1 MKRYP
6 AYQDGIYDWWQKV
19 PAHWSKCS
27 MRSILTLC
35 DERRND
41 RDEELLS
48 VYRELGVI
56 RKNSRMDNH
65 NVESADLSKY
75 KMVYPGNLVMNKMKM
90 WQGSLGVSSFRGIV
104 SPAYIV
110 CKVAYDDKIDRRF
123 FHLLLRSTSFK
134 TFYNR
139 ISYGIRVGQWDM
151 DYSDFRTLTIFLP
164 SLSEQRQIVRYLDWK
179 TAQIDRAIRGYERLI
194 ALLEERKTAVI
205 NEAVT
210 KGVRRGIVTK
220 KSGVNWLDKI
230 PQHWEMRYAKQLFA
244 LRRDKARED
253 DEQLTSSQKYGII
266 SQREFME
273 REGRRVTV
281 VLKGE
286 DILKHVEAGD
296 FVISMRSFQGG
307 LEYSHVSGKIS
318 SAYVMLI
325 PNHDFVYDRYFRWLF
340 KSESYIRALQGTSDL
355 IRDGQ
360 ALRYTNF
367 AKVYLPCIPLNEQK
381 EIADYIDREVRR
393 IDNAMMPIAKQIDL
407 LRERRTRL
415 ISDVVTGQ
423 VDVRDVVVPDRE
435 AQDDGDEYDGAGV

>member
-1 MKRYP
+1 
-6 AYQDGIYDWWQKV
+6 
-19 PAHWSKCS
+19 
-27 MRSILTLC
+27 
-35 DERRND
+35 
-41 RDEELLS
+41 
-48 VYRELGVI
+48 
-56 RKNSRMDNH
+56 
-65 NVESADLSKY
+65 
-75 KMVYPGNLVMNKMKM
+75 
-90 WQGSLGVSSFRGIV
+90 
-104 SPAYIV
+104 
-110 CKVAYDDKIDRRF
+110 
-123 FHLLLRSTSFK
+123 
-134 TFYNR
+134 
-139 ISYGIRVGQWDM
+139 M

-179 TAQIDRAIRGYERLI
+179 TAQIDRAIRGYERLV

-220 KSGVNWLDKI
+220 ESGVNWLDKI

-266 SQREFME
+266 SQQEFME

-325 PNHDFVYDRYFRWLF
+325 PNHDLVYDRYFRWLF

-360 ALRYTNF
+360 ALRYANF

-381 EIADYIDREVRR
+381 EIADYIDMEVRR
-393 IDNAMMPIAKQIDL
+393 IDNAMIPIAKQMEL

-423 VDVRDVVVPDRE
+423 VDVCDVVVPDRE
-435 AQDDGDEYDGAGV
+435 AQDDGDEYDGAGA